1 VLALDFYR
9 LSALFSFLE
18 ADETRRKAVIIAL
31 PLLSSLVVSCRISNS
46 NPTQQR
52 TNMTREIDRGRRF
65 GGAGNPNQHHIG
77 LFQPFN
83 VLAVIMHHRVVQGVD
98 ALEIFRIQ
106 HMLRADPPGR
116 DHQPGDDRC
125 LARWAGL
132 WYWSAWFQI
141 KFLLVVV
148 LSVMHGFSAR
158 SVGASDEHRA
168 FIPRPALA
176 TVNHEECFRNLK
188 MLANPPR

>member
-1 VLALDFYR
+1 
-9 LSALFSFLE
+9 
-18 ADETRRKAVIIAL
+18 
-31 PLLSSLVVSCRISNS
+31 
-46 NPTQQR
+46 
-52 TNMTREIDRGRRF
+52 M
-65 GGAGNPNQHHIG
+65 
-77 LFQPFN
+77 
-83 VLAVIMHHRVVQGVD
+83 
-98 ALEIFRIQ
+98 FRIQ

-116 DHQPGDDRC
+116 VINPAMIVAWLAGIY
-125 LARWAGL
+125 LARAGL